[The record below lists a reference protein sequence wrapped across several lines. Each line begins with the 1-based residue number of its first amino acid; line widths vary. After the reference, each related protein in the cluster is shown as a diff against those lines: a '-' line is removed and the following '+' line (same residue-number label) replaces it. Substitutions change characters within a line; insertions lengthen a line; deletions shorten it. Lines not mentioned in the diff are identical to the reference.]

1 MSDSK
6 TLIDRMDRLETRLT
20 FQDDAIETLNKT
32 VTEQWTR
39 IDALTRQLLILNE
52 RLQEAETHTYRGPQ
66 TSRRRIIEMRQAL
79 RDLRSVM
86 VRRITQPVFYG
97 RVPFRLCGAALMAPA
112 APH

>member
-1 MSDSK
+1 MDCASARQDNIAMSDSK

-52 RLQEAETHTYRGPQ
+52 RLQEAETHIPR
-66 TSRRRIIEMRQAL
+66 
-79 RDLRSVM
+79 
-86 VRRITQPVFYG
+86 
-97 RVPFRLCGAALMAPA
+97 PA
-112 APH
+112 NEPPPHY